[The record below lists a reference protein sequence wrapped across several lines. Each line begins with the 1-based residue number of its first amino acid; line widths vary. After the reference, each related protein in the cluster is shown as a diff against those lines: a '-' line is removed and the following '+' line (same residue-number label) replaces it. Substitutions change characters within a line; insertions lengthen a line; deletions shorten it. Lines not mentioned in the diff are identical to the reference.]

1 MMNNS
6 KAMGVPDVCA
16 PEDWNKGMEKVN
28 TVYVAEVFN
37 TKHGLDELTKEERE
51 KFGIN
56 DDDIEGTRE
65 ERQFRLWINSLE
77 IENVYINDLFQ
88 DVRDGL
94 VLLKVIHR
102 IDPTVVDW
110 SKVKEVTKNMF
121 EVGFNCNEAFEAM
134 KKMKLKLVG
143 LGPKDIQDCHKQNI
157 LAFVW

>member
-1 MMNNS
+1 MYYVLNQLDKQHCPLTHIDEEDKLKRATEMMNNS
-6 KAMGVPDVCA
+6 KAMGVPDVVDPA
-16 PEDWNKGMEKVN
+16 DWNKALEKVN

-37 TKHGLDELTKEERE
+37 TRHGLEELTKEEKD

-102 IDPTVVDW
+102 INPTVVDW
-110 SKVKEVTKNMF
+110 SKVKE
-121 EVGFNCNEAFEAM
+121 
-134 KKMKLKLVG
+134 
-143 LGPKDIQDCHKQNI
+143 
-157 LAFVW
+157 